1 MSTTNLI
8 VDDARTTVHQYHK
21 ARYHPQLHKPVPHY
35 RREIFYANQLGPLTA
50 AVAAH
55 GGTNKW
61 VANLVIPLADNDE
74 VHFNWLTPYDFDYTQ
89 PVLVRWGLISNAAS
103 KAQTITTTY
112 STVDM
117 GAGFVGSD
125 DAGDGG
131 TVLNQTIAAIA
142 TGDNPGGDKPFM
154 TQIGIIEKLTTEYD
168 ILEIKGVAA
177 SATTADAVRV
187 WCLEIGYFP
196 LTA

>member
-1 MSTTNLI
+1 MAIIDKILDS
-8 VDDARTTVHQYHK
+8 ARRVVLQYHK
-21 ARYHPQLHKPVPHY
+21 SRFHSALHKPAADY
-35 RREIFYANQLGPLTA
+35 KREIFYAEQLGPLSA

-61 VANLVIPLADNDE
+61 VAIKVIPLADADE
-74 VHFNWLTPYDFDYTQ
+74 VHFNWVTPLDFDYRH
-89 PVLVRWGLISNAAS
+89 PIAFRWGLISNAAS
-103 KAQTITTTY
+103 KAITITTTY

-117 GAGFVGSD
+117 GADFKGSG

-131 TVLNQTIAAIA
+131 TALTNTIAAVS

-154 TQIGIIEKLTTEYD
+154 TQVGTIEQLTSDFD
-168 ILEIKGVAA
+168 ILEIKGVAG

-187 WCLEIGYFP
+187 FCLEIYYRP